1 MPTMKNKLNQSS
13 KLNIP
18 AAVSFT
24 FSITIVIDKGS
35 IMFKNLLGFGL
46 MITSI
51 VLFAGIAGG
60 IDDLAADLTVPQF
73 LWLCSLFITALSSG
87 LLAVMLI
94 GDTNSDKL

>member
-1 MPTMKNKLNQSS
+1 
-13 KLNIP
+13 
-18 AAVSFT
+18 
-24 FSITIVIDKGS
+24 
-35 IMFKNLLGFGL
+35 MFKNILGFGL

-51 VLFAGIAGG
+51 ILFAGIAGG
-60 IDDLAADLTVPQF
+60 IDNLAPELTFLQL